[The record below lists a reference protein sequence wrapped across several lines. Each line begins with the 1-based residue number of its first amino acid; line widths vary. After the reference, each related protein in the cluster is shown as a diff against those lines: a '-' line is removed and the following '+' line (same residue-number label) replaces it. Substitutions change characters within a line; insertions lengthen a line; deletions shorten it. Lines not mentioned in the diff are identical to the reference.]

1 MANEYV
7 RVCPVCEQE
16 NPPERARCG
25 CGASLAGIDFS
36 LKHSAAAPPPAPDAT
51 QGAAANEAPAALEAD
66 VGAAA
71 SAGAEPAPPAPAPA
85 ITCPYA
91 DCAQQS
97 PAGSPRCVY
106 CNRPLTA
113 LSPAVAGARP
123 LPSALRDDYRV
134 TDVFPA
140 TGSEADILLVVDV
153 RTGERRVAKLYRR
166 GIAPD
171 FRLLEILAQS
181 VGDTV
186 VRVLAHGTSDG
197 AAYEVLEYIP
207 GGTLEALLR
216 AGPLP
221 KADLK
226 RVVREIADALNGIHA
241 HRILHRDLKPENVLI
256 RQASP
261 LELALTDFGIASLAA
276 ATQHFTSAART
287 TKYAAPEVLTGV
299 LDSKSDWWSLGMI
312 VLEAAGGRHP
322 FDGLTEQVMNHQ
334 LATRPIDVRGVYDDE
349 LRLLCRGLLLR
360 DPKRRWGGDEVARW
374 LAGDATLGVAD
385 DAEGTATVVRPYRF
399 GKTEATTGAELAMAL
414 ARHWDAARRDLARG
428 QVARWLE
435 QELHDYN
442 LVRALRDI
450 QDRKDA
456 SDDAKLLRFLLA
468 AAPDLPPVWRGS
480 PVSAD
485 AVLAAA
491 RAAAS
496 DDDSAQLWLDSLYR
510 DEVLS
515 TFVAAGHPE
524 LADLD
529 RNWRAGWN
537 EFTQLW
543 EAARRAE
550 ETWRQ
555 RPRDVGGGAEAQ
567 AVSFDDLAYTA
578 SGRLEPPTQRT
589 INGPLLVAQADPAY
603 IDALR
608 GEVTGVLAGIAGYCG
623 WFEALWTQAQRHA
636 AGVLLARAL
645 LPHARED
652 AAKETRR
659 EAASEDARAR
669 QFDEAKAALRAALE
683 EVIAL
688 APNGDEDLAAETVS
702 QLLDMFDV
710 VQRACQNVARLPS
723 TDPDYDALRR
733 AAEKLSSF
741 GLSAQRALAQSEEI
755 QGVNA
760 IFLTPQRL
768 VYGLAI
774 LGGALLLRVP
784 VAFLVL
790 LAGAALA
797 VAYRWYVGFR
807 ATEGALAKLRLFG
820 LHARTFLRVD
830 EPADAAEGAPEPKR
844 RGGQP

>member
-1 MANEYV
+1 VANEYV

-36 LKHSAAAPPPAPDAT
+36 LKGSAAAVAGAPPVPDAT
-51 QGAAANEAPAALEAD
+51 QAGAANVAPAEAEMGAAAAA
-66 VGAAA
+66 GT
-71 SAGAEPAPPAPAPA
+71 EPAPPTSAPT

-91 DCAQQS
+91 DCAQPN
-97 PAGSPRCVY
+97 PAGSSRCVY
-106 CNRPLTA
+106 CNRPLAA
-113 LSPAVAGARP
+113 LAPAVAGARP

-134 TDVFPA
+134 IDVFPA

-153 RTGERRVAKLYRR
+153 RSGQRRVAKLYRR

-287 TKYAAPEVLTGV
+287 TKYAAPEALTGV

-312 VLEAAGGRHP
+312 VLEAACGRHP

-374 LAGDATLGVAD
+374 LEGDATLGVAD
-385 DAEGTATVVRPYRF
+385 DAEGTATVVQPYRF

-480 PVSAD
+480 PVSVD
-485 AVLAAA
+485 ALLASA

-496 DDDSAQLWLDSLYR
+496 DDDSAQIWLDSLYR
-510 DEVLS
+510 DEVLA
-515 TFVAAGHPE
+515 TFAAAGHPE
-524 LADLD
+524 LAEID
-529 RNWRAGWN
+529 RTWRAGWN

-543 EAARRAE
+543 EAARSAE
-550 ETWRQ
+550 EKWRQ
-555 RPRDVGGGAEAQ
+555 RPRDVGGGAGAQ

-578 SGRLEPPTQRT
+578 TGRLEPPTQRT

-603 IDALR
+603 IDAVR

-645 LPHARED
+645 LPHAQED

-659 EAASEDARAR
+659 QAASDDARAR
-669 QFDEAKAALRAALE
+669 QFDDAKDALRAALE
-683 EVIAL
+683 EILAL
-688 APNGDEDLAAETVS
+688 APNGDEDLEAETVS
-702 QLLDMFDV
+702 QLLDAFDG

-723 TDPDYDALRR
+723 TDPGYDALRR
-733 AAEKLSSF
+733 AAEKLASF

-797 VAYRWYVGFR
+797 VGYRWYVGFR
-807 ATEGALAKLRLFG
+807 ATEDALSKLRLFG
-820 LHARTFLRVD
+820 LHARTFLRAD
-830 EPADAAEGAPEPKR
+830 EPADAAARAPEGKR
-844 RGGQP
+844 RGG

>member
-1 MANEYV
+1 M
-7 RVCPVCEQE
+7 
-16 NPPERARCG
+16 
-25 CGASLAGIDFS
+25 
-36 LKHSAAAPPPAPDAT
+36 
-51 QGAAANEAPAALEAD
+51 
-66 VGAAA
+66 
-71 SAGAEPAPPAPAPA
+71 
-85 ITCPYA
+85 
-91 DCAQQS
+91 
-97 PAGSPRCVY
+97 
-106 CNRPLTA
+106 
-113 LSPAVAGARP
+113 AGARP

-134 TDVFPA
+134 IDVFPA

-153 RTGERRVAKLYRR
+153 RSGQRRVAKLYRR

-226 RVVREIADALNGIHA
+226 RVVQEIADALNGIHA

-287 TKYAAPEVLTGV
+287 TKYAAPEALTGV

-312 VLEAAGGRHP
+312 VLEAACGRHP

-468 AAPDLPPVWRGS
+468 AAPDLPPLWRGS
-480 PVSAD
+480 PVSVD
-485 AVLAAA
+485 ALLASA

-496 DDDSAQLWLDSLYR
+496 DDDSAQAWLDSLYR
-510 DEVLS
+510 DEVLA
-515 TFVAAGHPE
+515 TFAAAGHPE
-524 LADLD
+524 LAEID

-550 ETWRQ
+550 EKWRQ
-555 RPRDVGGGAEAQ
+555 RPRDVGGGAGGQ

-578 SGRLEPPTQRT
+578 SGRLEPPPQRT

-603 IDALR
+603 IDAVR

-623 WFEALWTQAQRHA
+623 WFEALWAQAQRHP

-645 LPHARED
+645 LPHAQED

-659 EAASEDARAR
+659 QAASDDARAR
-669 QFDEAKAALRAALE
+669 QFDEAKDALRAALE
-683 EVIAL
+683 EIIAL
-688 APNGDEDLAAETVS
+688 APNGDEDLGAETVS
-702 QLLDMFDV
+702 QLLDAFDG

-797 VAYRWYVGFR
+797 VGYRWYVGFR
-807 ATEGALAKLRLFG
+807 ATEGALSKLRLFG
-820 LHARTFLRVD
+820 LHARTFLRAD
-830 EPADAAEGAPEPKR
+830 EPADAAARAPEEKR
-844 RGGQP
+844 RGG